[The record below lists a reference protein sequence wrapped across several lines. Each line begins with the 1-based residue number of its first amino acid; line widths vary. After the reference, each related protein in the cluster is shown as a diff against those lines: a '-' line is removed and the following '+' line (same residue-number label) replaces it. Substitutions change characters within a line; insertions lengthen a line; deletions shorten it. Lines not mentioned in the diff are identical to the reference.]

1 MRYRQWLHSCK
12 CGISSRPVNFSKL
25 NIKSKTEEQPLLSA
39 VIYDHLGCHRVPLLI
54 SLSLI
59 SLPIICKSLWTVG
72 KKESGKN
79 KRRVLS
85 SVAKRRSVLQTLACV
100 WRWGYT
106 GVNCPL
112 PSALDVLTSSMS
124 PGLIG
129 NLSVPT
135 SSPWWLADHL
145 LQLCGNVFLKCLS
158 TFYSFVHELSFFVQS
173 HRVSCSTTDGAL
185 RGQLG
190 LGGGV

>member
-79 KRRVLS
+79 KRRVLN
-85 SVAKRRSVLQTLACV
+85 SVAKEEVGAADSRLRLTMGIHRCELS
-100 WRWGYT
+100 
-106 GVNCPL
+106 
-112 PSALDVLTSSMS
+112 SAIS
-124 PGLIG
+124 PGCVNQLHVTRSNRQSVCPHIFTLVIG
-129 NLSVPT
+129 R
-135 SSPWWLADHL
+135 
-145 LQLCGNVFLKCLS
+145 
-158 TFYSFVHELSFFVQS
+158 SFITIVRQCFS
-173 HRVSCSTTDGAL
+173 
-185 RGQLG
+185 
-190 LGGGV
+190 